1 MFMSENNN
9 YNIGKRIKELRVRKG
24 LSQEQLALMS
34 NITTT
39 YLGLLERNLK
49 NPTIKV
55 IEKICSSLNITIS
68 EFFSNDDSSSEPFDS
83 LSLQIISQIENRKE
97 EEKEIILSI
106 IKKILKFRD
115 LDNN

>member
-1 MFMSENNN
+1 MIMSVNNN
-9 YNIGKRIKELRVRKG
+9 YNTGKRIKELRNRKG

-34 NITTT
+34 DITTT

-68 EFFSNDDSSSEPFDS
+68 DFFSDDDSVVGPLDS
-83 LSLQIISQIENRKE
+83 LSLQIISQIENRTE

-106 IKKILKFRD
+106 IKRILKFRD